1 MGNSLCGTG
10 ATKSANNPKLPRTG
24 ELVAVQVQ
32 VDQRRAGAQLRGDST
47 CAGGVQQLNSVCVDL
62 VLHRPNRIQ
71 ISRTSELVAAQREA
85 PQVGQLLQLGWDCA
99 CTHGTFLN

>member
-1 MGNSLCGTG
+1 M
-10 ATKSANNPKLPRTG
+10 LP
-24 ELVAVQVQ
+24 VQGCVT
-32 VDQRRAGAQLRGDST
+32 VRLAEIKNR
-47 CAGGVQQLNSVCVDL
+47 VDL
-62 VLHRPNRIQ
+62 MVLHRPNRIQ